1 MHTETRNENG
11 ARPALGGDR
20 KRFTSIPG
28 FSDQPGL
35 PRLGKLRL
43 GIRERK
49 GDKEHPRETDH
60 FVLDV
65 AESVPPAMAKEIA
78 EKFVERYGNR
88 PQVIDNM
95 VFLSERAESFSQSYE
110 WWRAG
115 KLGCSGNG
123 DEAIRS
129 VTVSSGDGTAV
140 ERRPWQPCANSG
152 DCPEWNSGKQC
163 HFIARLRFMLPEISA
178 AGYWQ
183 IDTGSIHGA
192 RNINACLNLLETL
205 TTQIEGKPRIH
216 SIPLILTRVPEKIEF
231 AGKLNEHYILHLTPE
246 NITFDQLKQLAAS
259 QPKALLNAAPLEV
272 VEPEGDMPEEQVPES
287 EQLETPAFDPE
298 KEKRIV
304 AGFAMLR
311 INVGTQAAMRSQLP
325 LQDDLIAELDR
336 LWKELPSD
344 EKKRR
349 KAAGVAA

>member
-1 MHTETRNENG
+1 MHTETRNENSS
-11 ARPALGGDR
+11 RPALGGDR

-65 AESVPPAMAKEIA
+65 AESVPPVMAKEIA
-78 EKFVERYGNR
+78 DKFRERYGER

-95 VFLSERAESFSQSYE
+95 IFLSERAESFSQSYE

-123 DEAIRS
+123 DEAVRS
-129 VTVSSGDGTAV
+129 VKVGNGDDAAV
-140 ERRPWQPCANSG
+140 ERKPWQPCANSG
-152 DCPEWNSGKQC
+152 NCPEWNSGKQC

-246 NITFDQLKQLAAS
+246 NITFDQLKQLAAG
-259 QPKALLNAAPLEV
+259 QQKTLAAAPIDV
-272 VEPEGDMPEEQVPES
+272 IEPETDLPDELVPES
-287 EQLETPAFDPE
+287 EQQEPPRFDPE

-311 INVGTQAAMRSQLP
+311 INAGTQAAMRSQLP
-325 LQDDLIAELDR
+325 MQDDLLAELDQ
-336 LWKELPSD
+336 LWKALPAD
-344 EKKRR
+344 EKKKR
-349 KAAGVAA
+349 KAEAAA